1 MKYICLTQNDLEY
14 VSQCDC
20 LLADFFKSEANYDSN
35 YLIQDKLKS
44 LLNDLEDNNNILL
57 AAIDETRVVGFLF
70 AYINKLKTDILPVA
84 HIAFVYVD
92 TQHRKKGI
100 ATQLITT
107 LFKQLEKRNIDIVE
121 VKAFNDNI
129 AATNLYEK
137 FGFDVLW
144 VNYRRKISNN

>member
-1 MKYICLTQNDLEY
+1 M
-14 VSQCDC
+14 
-20 LLADFFKSEANYDSN
+20 
-35 YLIQDKLKS
+35 
-44 LLNDLEDNNNILL
+44 
-57 AAIDETRVVGFLF
+57 F

>member
-1 MKYICLTQNDLEY
+1 MSLDTTATSAVSCIANQQIGSHILTGQHRDTN
-14 VSQCDC
+14 
-20 LLADFFKSEANYDSN
+20 
-35 YLIQDKLKS
+35 
-44 LLNDLEDNNNILL
+44 
-57 AAIDETRVVGFLF
+57 
-70 AYINKLKTDILPVA
+70 
-84 HIAFVYVD
+84 

-107 LFKQLEKRNIDIVE
+107 LFKQLEKQNIDIVE